1 MNDLLKSL
9 TAFGMEG
16 MNADVEVIDTYA
28 GSEVAEELIELDNI
42 EAQTVAMESMSD
54 AIMEGALEMQT
65 LALEAAGLDLG
76 TASQFTGE
84 LSTESVANMAKR
96 GYYEVKI
103 QVKKVIQKIWKLI
116 LSVVDNFMGSEGRL
130 KSYGKLFKKYS
141 ERLSKINPKEGKDGE
156 EREVT
161 IRDWQAAGIVGQL
174 QQFKA
179 LVSGGDWIKRATA
192 LVKAS
197 NPKECIESLCDV
209 VRGMR
214 LGAFKVLRFTGKST
228 REAYSDTSRITIPAI
243 INRANMEQLEKDA
256 EEFLKDM
263 DMKDQLTDIIENIKE
278 VDTTDIAILTAKSQL
293 GSIGRSLEDE
303 CRRDLKFKKELIKL
317 RKSWDKKTGNWNL
330 DNLAVPQGVDEQDF
344 KDGCAALLRTLN
356 KFSPVI
362 TGVRMA
368 FSKIYSAIASNL
380 QGVLADMAK
389 VIAKG
394 TNIGR

>member
-1 MNDLLKSL
+1 MNL
-9 TAFGMEG
+9 
-16 MNADVEVIDTYA
+16 DVENVEAYE
-28 GSEVAEELIELDNI
+28 GSEVAEELIELDNL

-54 AIMEGALEMQT
+54 AIMEGALEMQS

-116 LSVVDNFMGSEGRL
+116 LSIVDTFMGSEGRL

-141 ERLSKINPKEGKDGE
+141 ERLSKINPKDGKDGE
-156 EREVT
+156 EKEVT
-161 IRDWQAAGIVGQL
+161 IRDWQTAGIVGQL
-174 QQFKA
+174 QQFKN
-179 LVSGGDWIKRATA
+179 LVNGGDWIRRATT

-197 NPKECIESLCDV
+197 NPKECIDSLAET
-209 VRGMR
+209 VRAMR
-214 LGAFKVLRFTGKST
+214 IGAYKILKFAGKSDT
-228 REAYSDTSRITIPAI
+228 EAYSSTARITFPAT

-263 DMKDQLTDIIENIKE
+263 DIKDQLSDLLENIKE
-278 VDTTDIAILTAKSQL
+278 VDTTDLGIITAKSQL
-293 GSIGRSLEDE
+293 GSIARSLEDE
-303 CRRDLKFKKELIKL
+303 CRRDLRFKKDLVKL
-317 RKSWDKKTGNWNL
+317 RKAWDKKTGNWNL
-330 DNLAVPQGVDEQDF
+330 DNLAVPQGVNEQDF

-356 KFSPVI
+356 KFGPVI
-362 TGVRMA
+362 TGMRIA
-368 FSKIYSAIASNL
+368 FSKIYSAIASNM